1 MTVRQALIWA
11 SKILKTGKIKTAS
24 LDAEVLLSFTI
35 NKPKEFAYTHPEK
48 KLTKKQLIN
57 FKNLINQRLAGK
69 PVAYLRNAKEFY
81 DRDFYVDNNVLIPR
95 PETEILVDET
105 LIKAKKY
112 KPQTIADIGTG
123 SGCVAITLAKK
134 LPKAK
139 IYAVDISQKALDIAK
154 KNAKKHKVKI
164 NFFQGDLIN
173 PLNNKKV
180 DIMVANLPY
189 GWKQWNNINSA
200 ANSSL
205 KFEPPI
211 SLFTKEKG
219 LYLYRRLFE
228 QINKRR
234 QKPSLILCEFDPR
247 QKNDLQK
254 IIKKYLPNSKLEIK
268 KDLAR
273 LNRIFIIKN

>member
-11 SKILKTGKIKTAS
+11 SKKLKTGKIKTAS
-24 LDAEVLLSFTI
+24 LDAEVLLSFII
-35 NKPKEFAYTHPEK
+35 NKPKEFIYTRPEK
-48 KLTKKQLIN
+48 NLTKKQLIN

-69 PVAYLRNAKEFY
+69 PVAYLRNTKEFY
-81 DRDFYVDNNVLIPR
+81 GLDFYVDNNVLIPR

-105 LIKAKKY
+105 LIKAEKY
-112 KPQTIADIGTG
+112 KPQAIADIGTG
-123 SGCVAITLAKK
+123 SGCIAITLAKK

-139 IYAVDISQKALDIAK
+139 IYAVDISQKALDVAK
-154 KNAKKHKVKI
+154 KNARKHKVKI
-164 NFFQGDLIN
+164 NFLKGNLIN
-173 PLNNKKV
+173 PLNNKKI

-189 GWKQWNNINSA
+189 GWKQWNNTNSA

-205 KFEPPI
+205 KFEPAI

-219 LYLYRRLFE
+219 LYLYRQFFK
-228 QINKRR
+228 QINQRR
-234 QKPSLILCEFDPR
+234 QKPRLIFCEFDPR
-247 QKNDLQK
+247 QKNGLQK
-254 IIKKYLPNSKLEIK
+254 IIKKYLPKSKLEIK